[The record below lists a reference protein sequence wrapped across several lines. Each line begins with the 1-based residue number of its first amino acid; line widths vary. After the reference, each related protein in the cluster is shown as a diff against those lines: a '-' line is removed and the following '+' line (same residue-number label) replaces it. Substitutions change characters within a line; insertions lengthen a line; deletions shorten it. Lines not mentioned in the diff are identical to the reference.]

1 MQSKANSRRIRRI
14 LAGLCP
20 VKITSRGAECEKS
33 TSPQTGGFLCAQRS
47 AGPHRLR
54 LRRGRET
61 PLALKRRRAVS
72 GQTKSLVEFRALR
85 REKIGI
91 LSESPG
97 IRAEFRAF
105 SGGVYAGK
113 NLLARQVCS
122 SPPVLR
128 PAGSDARR
136 RAASLHC
143 PRLGR
148 GQGTLMP
155 EKAVEAFFGSFYLSS
170 RKYERP
176 RWAGGWFSRLFLSE
190 TIISTAMVTR

>member
-1 MQSKANSRRIRRI
+1 MRTFTYNIAHYHRSSQREMAASGLLPQPGLQSPPGR
-14 LAGLCP
+14 
-20 VKITSRGAECEKS
+20 EKS
-33 TSPQTGGFLCAQRS
+33 ARPNARTPDQKPRLSFAAS
-47 AGPHRLR
+47 A
-54 LRRGRET
+54 
-61 PLALKRRRAVS
+61 AK
-72 GQTKSLVEFRALR
+72 
-85 REKIGI
+85 KIGI